1 MEARRRTA
9 WLALVLVGIELLFF
23 TPSSLADVPPSIVN
37 VTLSANPTP
46 LRGKLE
52 ISFEVANAV
61 FSNPFDPA
69 IANVQATFIEPSP
82 STQHWATP
90 CFWFQDYSRSGNT
103 KSESTTPVGSP
114 LWSVMTRMKL
124 YGYANEFLKQEMP
137 FYSLCGWVLV
147 LRYQCCREC
156 LCLNI
161 WLFHSQRYC
170 RRSRF
175 CSSVKQR

>member
-1 MEARRRTA
+1 MF
-9 WLALVLVGIELLFF
+9 VLVGIGLVYF
-23 TPSSLADVPPSIVN
+23 TPSSRGDVQPSIVN

-82 STQHWATP
+82 SSQRWTTP

-103 KSESTTPVGSP
+103 KSETTTPVGSP
-114 LWSVMTRMKL
+114 LWSVMTRMKT
-124 YGYANEFLKQEMP
+124 
-137 FYSLCGWVLV
+137 SW
-147 LRYQCCREC
+147 LR
-156 LCLNI
+156 
-161 WLFHSQRYC
+161 
-170 RRSRF
+170 
-175 CSSVKQR
+175 